1 MDKPEGEVLGDRMDY
16 QIDVISDAF
25 EFLRY
30 NERDIKEAIEEDT
43 GTLDAVLNGGMYDRF
58 CEDLHSRT
66 YSWMEAATIIENCKN
81 EEEDASLWFGRKME
95 GMVQVCA
102 VYSYANDVWAMAVK
116 LYSDL
121 LDEYEPSFKVVTP
134 EGKTIKSFEDEL
146 DAEDFIDRQAEATDT
161 ETIAAGLEIEENSN
175 LTAIWDKFV
184 KEHSDGSDNL

>member
-1 MDKPEGEVLGDRMDY
+1 MSDRADY
-16 QIDVISDAF
+16 QTDVISDAF

-30 NERDIKEAIEEDT
+30 NGRDIKEAIEEETD
-43 GTLDAVLNGGMYDRF
+43 GLNAVLNGGIYDLF
-58 CEDLHSRT
+58 CQDLHSRT

-134 EGKTIKSFEDEL
+134 EGKTIESFEDEL
-146 DAEDFIDRQAEATDT
+146 DAEDFIDKQAVVIGT
-161 ETIAAGLEIEENSN
+161 ETIAAGLQIEEDSN
-175 LTAIWDKFV
+175 LNAIWDKFV
-184 KEHSDGSDNL
+184 KEHSDGSDDL